1 MCRDKGQK
9 CNGPRSPKGVY
20 GTPSPLHQGEGT
32 ISFFSFPS
40 AWHQDARGPRAR
52 LGSDH
57 PVRCHNRA
65 NSHQIRPGLGW
76 RSSRLCNSRG
86 GLPGWGAHWWIPM
99 GSCLELIT
107 LCPPHMLRTR
117 KLPPGEQETEPMKT
131 KSRRGGLLHFPAM
144 QPRLSSLSGA
154 PSTSLW
160 LGHGCGAVPSDQYP
174 SPPAPCSAQPTP
186 RERPGPVHHLRCGR
200 HLLVGAPTQHS
211 QRRPQR
217 LSGHLLVSLRGRG

>member
-1 MCRDKGQK
+1 MFMCRDKGQK

-32 ISFFSFPS
+32 TSFFSFPS

-52 LGSDH
+52 LGSDRL
-57 PVRCHNRA
+57 VRCHNRA

-99 GSCLELIT
+99 GSCRELIT
-107 LCPPHMLRTR
+107 LCPLHMLRTR
-117 KLPPGEQETEPMKT
+117 KLPPGEQGTEPIKT
-131 KSRRGGLLHFPAM
+131 SIYPNPGEETCFTSQRRSPDSPHCQELL
-144 QPRLSSLSGA
+144 
-154 PSTSLW
+154 PSSLW

-174 SPPAPCSAQPTP
+174 SPPAPCSAQP
-186 RERPGPVHHLRCGR
+186 
-200 HLLVGAPTQHS
+200 AP
-211 QRRPQR
+211 
-217 LSGHLLVSLRGRG
+217 